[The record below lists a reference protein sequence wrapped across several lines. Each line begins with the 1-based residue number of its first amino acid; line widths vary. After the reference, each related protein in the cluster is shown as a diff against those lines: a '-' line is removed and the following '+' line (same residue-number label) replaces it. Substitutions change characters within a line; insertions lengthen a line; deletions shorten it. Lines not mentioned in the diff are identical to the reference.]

1 MSTDSVA
8 QEIILAS
15 ASPRRKELL
24 EQIGLNFRIEP
35 SSAEE
40 HIEIDDPVVLVS
52 ELSKIKANDVWQ
64 KNKNA
69 CIIAADTIVFANGK
83 VLGKPSD
90 KADGEQMLKSL
101 SGKKHTVYTGI
112 TVQDING
119 TVTEVS
125 ATDVYFK
132 ELSQKA
138 IDEYLNTNEYA
149 DKAGA
154 YGIQGYAAK
163 FVEKICGCYFNVV
176 GLPLSLLDNILS
188 EKGII

>member
-1 MSTDSVA
+1 M
-8 QEIILAS
+8 
-15 ASPRRKELL
+15 
-24 EQIGLNFRIEP
+24 NFRIEP